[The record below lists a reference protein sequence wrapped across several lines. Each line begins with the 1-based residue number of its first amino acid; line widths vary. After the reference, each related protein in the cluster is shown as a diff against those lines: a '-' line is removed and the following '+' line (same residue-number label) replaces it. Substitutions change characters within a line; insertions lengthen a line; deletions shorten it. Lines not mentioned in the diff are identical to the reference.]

1 MLENNK
7 QENLKMTEEKKILE
21 RREQLKTI
29 LKEEVMTSAEAAEFL
44 GISRARLS
52 QISGTEDE
60 NKLIRPLKKLGRDSL
75 FYLEDLKKLRIEL
88 EEKRKKYRPYD
99 SQ

>member
-1 MLENNK
+1 
-7 QENLKMTEEKKILE
+7 MTEEKKILE

-52 QISGTEDE
+52 QISGNGDE

-88 EEKRKKYRPYD
+88 ETRRRKYRPYD